1 MLVKARGIVV
11 VGLLAVAACGRD
23 DAEEVRRAR
32 YAAEQQALSDGLDHL
47 EDRLV
52 VNQARVRFW
61 REMRERHESVSAV
74 ACATLD
80 GHAEEMAR
88 LLEQEPPVRSA
99 ARRGSRVARLSEPGP
114 CANISGTAPIRVA
127 TVVITIAR
135 NRMRTPSTTA

>member
-1 MLVKARGIVV
+1 MRVKARGLVV

-23 DAEEVRRAR
+23 DGEGVRRAR
-32 YAAEQQALSDGLDHL
+32 LAAEHRALSDTLDHL

-61 REMRERHESVSAV
+61 REMRDRHESVSAV

-88 LLEQEPPVRSA
+88 LLEQQPSSRPA
-99 ARRGSRVARLSEPGP
+99 ARRGSRVARLSEPQP
-114 CANISGTAPIRVA
+114 PAPVLTR
-127 TVVITIAR
+127 AR
-135 NRMRTPSTTA
+135 N